1 MIKEVKTVIY
11 SVRIPDEEEEGQEKD
26 GDNHT
31 TEQNGKDDDKE
42 DDEKKQDVEALKKFF
57 DILSQRIS
65 FLTTRKISINADQKS
80 LLFKK
85 QSYANILVE
94 SEVATLCVYQRGV
107 SLILTELN

>member
-1 MIKEVKTVIY
+1 M
-11 SVRIPDEEEEGQEKD
+11 
-26 GDNHT
+26 
-31 TEQNGKDDDKE
+31 
-42 DDEKKQDVEALKKFF
+42 EALKKFF

-85 QSYANILVE
+85 QSYASILVE

-107 SLILTELN
+107 SLILTELLMKTNMENNKYETKELLEKDEFDCLSEKNAVELCAAFVQIRYSQF